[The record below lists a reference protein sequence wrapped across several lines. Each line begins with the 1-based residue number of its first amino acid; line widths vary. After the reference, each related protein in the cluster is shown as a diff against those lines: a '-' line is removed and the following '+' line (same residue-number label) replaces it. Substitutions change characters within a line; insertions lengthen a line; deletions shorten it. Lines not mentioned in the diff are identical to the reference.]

1 MEPSALSELELW
13 FLCQNLIF
21 EFSVV
26 VCDLFAAH
34 NQNWAT
40 LLQTEGLAPNGVVST
55 TQDMRT
61 PPTVLEVAALLRG
74 YSTSKGARALEA
86 IREGLKLDSMDAGI
100 GHLARLYST
109 TYNFKNGNLCSF
121 SAFP

>member
-1 MEPSALSELELW
+1 
-13 FLCQNLIF
+13 
-21 EFSVV
+21 
-26 VCDLFAAH
+26 
-34 NQNWAT
+34 
-40 LLQTEGLAPNGVVST
+40 
-55 TQDMRT
+55 MRT

>member
-1 MEPSALSELELW
+1 MDIPESLHKALYDLAELQAQNILDGKLQLEPSALSELVLW

-55 TQDMRT
+55 TH
-61 PPTVLEVAALLRG
+61 V
-74 YSTSKGARALEA
+74 
-86 IREGLKLDSMDAGI
+86 
-100 GHLARLYST
+100 
-109 TYNFKNGNLCSF
+109 
-121 SAFP
+121 